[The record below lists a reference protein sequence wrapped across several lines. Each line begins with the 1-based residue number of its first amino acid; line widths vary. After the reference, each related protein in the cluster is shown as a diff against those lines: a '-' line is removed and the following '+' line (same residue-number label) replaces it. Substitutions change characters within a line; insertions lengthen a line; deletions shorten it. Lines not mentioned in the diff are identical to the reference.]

1 MLRAAVLVVSGEQQ
15 AVLDGGNEYVNGALE
30 HERACFEAA
39 VSVPAEVM
47 TDLDNERGR
56 FPAVATAGCGRGRR
70 AWTWG
75 AAWSLTCR
83 CRRTRWTR
91 GRGSRRGSRAGWLL
105 AALDGGA
112 DAVVTRYGEARL
124 DASRVLAEVS
134 PATVATGID
143 LWLARPA
150 GAGEAVGAG

>member
-1 MLRAAVLVVSGEQQ
+1 M
-15 AVLDGGNEYVNGALE
+15 NGALE

-47 TDLDNERGR
+47 TALDNERGR
-56 FPAVATAGCGRGRR
+56 FPGGRGRGFRRGRR

-75 AAWSLTCR
+75 AAWCWTCR
-83 CRRTRWTR
+83 CSRTRWTR
-91 GRGSRRGSRAGWLL
+91 GRGSRRGSRTGWRL

-150 GAGEAVGAG
+150 DLGGEVVGW